1 MRLDPLVT
9 SAVNMDYADW
19 RANAVVLGAT
29 IITVALSVL
38 VHYEGLNF
46 LSRRF
51 HESPEPPD
59 SAPTRRHVLY
69 GIFSVLGLHVV
80 EIWIFGIAYALLY
93 RVISAGFV
101 VGAHSQ
107 QFFDY
112 IYFSASVFTT
122 VGFGDLAPV
131 GPMRLMA
138 GMEALTGLVLIT
150 WSASFTYFQMGR
162 YWRSEPQRD

>member
-1 MRLDPLVT
+1 MSIDPLVK
-9 SAVNMDYADW
+9 SAVQMGYDDW
-19 RANAVVLGAT
+19 RANAIVLGC
-29 IITVALSVL
+29 TVLTVGLSVL

-51 HESPEPPD
+51 R
-59 SAPTRRHVLY
+59 SALKKEKALPHRRVLY
-69 GIFSVLGLHVV
+69 GIFCVLGLHMV
-80 EIWIFGIAYALLY
+80 EICVFGIAYALLY
-93 RVISAGFV
+93 RIISAGFV
-101 VGAHSQ
+101 AGAHSQ
-107 QFFDY
+107 EFFDY

-162 YWRSEPQRD
+162 YRNSDESDD